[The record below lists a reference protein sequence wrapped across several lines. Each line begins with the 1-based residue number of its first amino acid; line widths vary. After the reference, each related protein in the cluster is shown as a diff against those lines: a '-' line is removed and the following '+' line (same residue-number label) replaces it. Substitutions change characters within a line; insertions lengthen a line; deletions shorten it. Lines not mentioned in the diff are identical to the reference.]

1 MGKELALY
9 AVVRDGHIV
18 FDRNLQNAYTSR
30 KRAETKLSH
39 LSENCGYKIVKFVP
53 EEL

>member
-1 MGKELALY
+1 MDKELVLY
-9 AVVRDGHIV
+9 AVVRNGNIV
-18 FDRNLQNAYTSR
+18 SGRKLQNAYTSR

-39 LSENCGYKIVKFVP
+39 LPENCGYKIVKFVP